1 MLESLLSFE
10 EEERRPWLLFGWAV
24 LVCIV
29 ATIVALQVAPGIP
42 AVSAGFFA
50 VLFTIIP
57 AAYLLQQLISSQ
69 EAVEEREVKAHLKRG
84 LWERH
89 GRDIAALLFLFAGL
103 TLAFAVLALL
113 LPAGTFNA
121 QTGKIN
127 DIRGT
132 GSFLETLTGNAPA
145 LAPSGAA
152 AVTGSAAGGLDF
164 SGIFWN
170 NLQVLLMAFVLALVF
185 GAGAVFIIVWNASVL
200 GVFIGSAA
208 KSLWAIPAVSLGFLP
223 HGLPEIAAYLLAGL
237 AGGLLS
243 AGVLRKNPREVVE
256 AITWDAGR
264 LLVVAIALVFLAA
277 LVEVA

>member
-10 EEERRPWLLFGWAV
+10 EEERRPWLLFGWAF
-24 LVCIV
+24 LVCVV

-42 AVSAGFFA
+42 AVSVGFFA

-57 AAYLLQQLISSQ
+57 AAYLVQQLISSQ
-69 EAVEEREVKAHLKRG
+69 EAVEEREVAAHLRKG
-84 LWERH
+84 LWDRH

-113 LPAGTFNA
+113 LPQGTFNA

-127 DIRGT
+127 EIRGS
-132 GSFLETLTGNAPA
+132 GNFLTG
-145 LAPSGAA
+145 LTS
-152 AVTGSAAGGLDF
+152 AVTGQAAGGLDF
-164 SGIFWN
+164 TGIFWN
-170 NLQVLLMAFVLALVF
+170 NLQVLAMAFLLALVF

-243 AGVLRKNPREVVE
+243 AAVLRKNPREVVE

-264 LLVVAIALVFLAA
+264 LLVVAIALVFVAA
-277 LVEVA
+277 LVEVV